1 MLNDLIR
8 GFGQKLPETIRPEI
22 CFRLVV
28 FLDASR
34 LADADLEKTTVEL
47 LAPSDSLDRFR
58 TLVLSTGILNFVFST
73 LVSEAE
79 MKLLKILQR
88 KAPTAQKGISSA
100 ERFSVGSQR
109 VDSAAAGPI
118 SCRQYCGS
126 AKNLL
131 AES

>member
-1 MLNDLIR
+1 MDSFR
-8 GFGQKLPETIRPEI
+8 SSPRTIRPEI

-58 TLVLSTGILNFVFST
+58 ALVLSTGILDFVFST
-73 LVSEAE
+73 LISEAE
-79 MKLLKILQR
+79 MKLWKILQR
-88 KAPTAQKGISSA
+88 KASTAQIGFRRLKDFQSA
-100 ERFSVGSQR
+100 RDEWTRL
-109 VDSAAAGPI
+109 
-118 SCRQYCGS
+118 RQNQLAPAS
-126 AKNLL
+126 IADQQKNPL

>member
-8 GFGQKLPETIRPEI
+8 GFVQKLPETIRPEI

-58 TLVLSTGILNFVFST
+58 VLVV
-73 LVSEAE
+73 
-79 MKLLKILQR
+79 
-88 KAPTAQKGISSA
+88 P
-100 ERFSVGSQR
+100 
-109 VDSAAAGPI
+109 
-118 SCRQYCGS
+118 QYCGS
-126 AKNLL
+126 AKS
-131 AES
+131 AGRIVKSGIFARKIGGRGC